1 MTLVQSEVF
10 LRKLGQARMYTAMSG
25 CTKKKS
31 VLTQK
36 KRRPP
41 HTVRYK
47 SIIYVLLLL
56 PKKSRAIHVC
66 TRTFI

>member
-31 VLTQK
+31 NTESSIVLTQK
-36 KRRPP
+36 KRTPP

-47 SIIYVLLLL
+47 RV
-56 PKKSRAIHVC
+56 
-66 TRTFI
+66 

>member
-25 CTKKKS
+25 CTKKN
-31 VLTQK
+31 LTTQK
-36 KRRPP
+36 VVLYLHKKKRTPP

-47 SIIYVLLLL
+47 RV
-56 PKKSRAIHVC
+56 
-66 TRTFI
+66 

>member
-31 VLTQK
+31 NYTESSIVRTQK
-36 KRRPP
+36 KRTPP

-47 SIIYVLLLL
+47 RV
-56 PKKSRAIHVC
+56 
-66 TRTFI
+66 